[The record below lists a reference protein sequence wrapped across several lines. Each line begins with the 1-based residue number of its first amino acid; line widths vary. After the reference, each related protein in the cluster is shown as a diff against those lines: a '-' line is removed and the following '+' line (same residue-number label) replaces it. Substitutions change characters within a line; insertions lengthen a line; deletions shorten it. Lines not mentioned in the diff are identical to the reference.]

1 MEMLP
6 VILNTN
12 FEKLGIIDDYISF
25 IWTERYY
32 SPGDFELCVPINEKS
47 LSLIKKDYYVR
58 LYNSTEDYAII
69 EEIKFT
75 KIDRLTDAEEM
86 IVVKGRF
93 LSSILSRR
101 IIATQTQVKGKIQEC
116 IKTLINDNAI
126 NPKIVQRKIPN
137 LSFQSSITS
146 DIKIETQYTGKNLLE
161 SIDDLCLKYGLGN
174 KITLENGK
182 FIFKLYEGTNRSFD
196 QSENPFIVFSK
207 DYDNLESS
215 DYEEDYTTMI
225 TDVLVAGEGEGV
237 NRKTQWAHK
246 TANSGLAR
254 YEIFQ
259 DARNASTN
267 NGQIKTSVYLEQL
280 RQEGLE
286 HITEYTKAFAGKVFF
301 TNYTYKDDVYLGDIC
316 TVQNEDWNIYIN
328 TRLIEMIYSTD
339 ESGKFTMT
347 PTFGV

>member
-1 MEMLP
+1 M
-6 VILNTN
+6 T
-12 FEKLGIIDDYISF
+12 
-25 IWTERYY
+25 
-32 SPGDFELCVPINEKS
+32 
-47 LSLIKKDYYVR
+47 
-58 LYNSTEDYAII
+58 
-69 EEIKFT
+69 
-75 KIDRLTDAEEM
+75 
-86 IVVKGRF
+86 
-93 LSSILSRR
+93 
-101 IIATQTQVKGKIQEC
+101 
-116 IKTLINDNAI
+116 
-126 NPKIVQRKIPN
+126 
-137 LSFQSSITS
+137 
-146 DIKIETQYTGKNLLE
+146 
-161 SIDDLCLKYGLGN
+161 
-174 KITLENGK
+174 
-182 FIFKLYEGTNRSFD
+182 
-196 QSENPFIVFSK
+196 FIVFSK

-215 DYEEDYTTMI
+215 DYEEDYTTMV

-316 TVQNEDWNIYIN
+316 TVQNKDWNIYIN